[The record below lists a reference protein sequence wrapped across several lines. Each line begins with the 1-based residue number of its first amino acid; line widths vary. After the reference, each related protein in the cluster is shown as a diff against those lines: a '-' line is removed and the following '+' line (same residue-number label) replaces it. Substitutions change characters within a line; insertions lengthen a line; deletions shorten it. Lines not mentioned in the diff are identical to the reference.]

1 MYDNIFTHLTT
12 ILEIWQVI
20 TEMRAGSP
28 WTSSFLERFK
38 FGRIPRTWAEGL
50 PFDEPREEPDKQEV
64 GERPKLIEIL
74 ETVSA
79 YDSDI
84 RYFAD
89 QCRWEMNEAT

>member
-1 MYDNIFTHLTT
+1 LSDSSS
-12 ILEIWQVI
+12 
-20 TEMRAGSP
+20 AGYHG
-28 WTSSFLERFK
+28 LGQR
-38 FGRIPRTWAEGL
+38 GL

-89 QCRWEMNEAT
+89 QCRWGMNEAT